1 MLKPHEMSSVIITGP
16 NSELEAV
23 IKELHD
29 MEVLHI
35 VEHSKNE
42 LADIGKP
49 LDSAGRLSEILVK
62 VRALTAA
69 LNIRREEN
77 KFELKKGLLEIES
90 NVRKIGNGLGA
101 LNDELKKTEELISKN
116 EAVRQEL

>member
-35 VEHSKNE
+35 V
-42 LADIGKP
+42 A
-49 LDSAGRLSEILVK
+49 
-62 VRALTAA
+62 
-69 LNIRREEN
+69 
-77 KFELKKGLLEIES
+77 
-90 NVRKIGNGLGA
+90 
-101 LNDELKKTEELISKN
+101 
-116 EAVRQEL
+116 Q